1 MRPFAPLRVLVVS
14 LLIGFVAQAGFA
26 QSQTTPSLPP
36 PVRDAQA
43 VTIVQQSI
51 AAMGGAAA
59 GATQNVQVQGTLSPA
74 PGSYVTSG
82 NFIWLD
88 DFSGSTF
95 EFRHELDTAS
105 VARVE
110 ASGHGSPAVEQGS
123 TVKALRA
130 HVTYTALPYHLPVVL
145 LSRELANSNYSIQM
159 GAPTTVE
166 GKPAVQVI
174 IKTQTGVIENA
185 LSEQHWDFDA
195 TTGLP
200 VRIEYR
206 LASTINAIDSIP
218 GAVELSDYRE
228 VTGIAVPYQITVF
241 EDATATSTATISSVA
256 FNVTAPASTFDLIT
270 GGAQ

>member
-1 MRPFAPLRVLVVS
+1 MRPFSLVRTLVVALFLGS
-14 LLIGFVAQAGFA
+14 VAQAGFA
-26 QSQTTPSLPP
+26 QSQTTSSLPP

-43 VTIVQQSI
+43 VSIVQQSI

-59 GATQNVQVQGTLSPA
+59 GATQNVQVHGTLSPT
-74 PGSYVTSG
+74 PGSYVPSG
-82 NFIWLD
+82 NFTWLD

-110 ASGHGSPAVEQGS
+110 ASGHGSPAVQQGS

-145 LSRELANSNYSIQM
+145 LSRELANANYSIQM
-159 GAPTTVE
+159 GAPATVE

-174 IKTQTGVIENA
+174 IKTQIGVIEKS
-185 LSEQHWDFDA
+185 LSDQRWDFDA

-200 VRIEYR
+200 LRIEYQ
-206 LASTINAIDSIP
+206 LASTINARDSIP

-228 VTGIAVPYQITVF
+228 VNGIAVPYQITVF
-241 EDATATSTATISSVA
+241 EDAVATSTATISSVA